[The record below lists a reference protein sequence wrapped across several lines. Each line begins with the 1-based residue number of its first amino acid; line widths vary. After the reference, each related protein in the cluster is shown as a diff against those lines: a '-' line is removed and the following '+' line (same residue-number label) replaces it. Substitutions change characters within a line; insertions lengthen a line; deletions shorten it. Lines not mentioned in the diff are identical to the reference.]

1 MFYFQVKGE
10 RCTWRRR
17 ESQRGAGGGGGG
29 PKGISGSAGGN
40 PGLSGG
46 GREGGLGEFQADP
59 QGFPKRSGGIRSAG
73 IPTPGGGSPTA
84 VLPFLHAASEL

>member
-1 MFYFQVKGE
+1 MRGE
-10 RCTWRRR
+10 
-17 ESQRGAGGGGGG
+17 AGGVPRGSQGQLGGTQGYR
-29 PKGISGSAGGN
+29 
-40 PGLSGG
+40 G
-46 GREGGLGEFQADP
+46 GREGDLGEFQADP